1 MLVDLHHTYCATLHD
16 DSAPLSPL
24 SLLASRPALAPPCAS
39 SPSATFIS
47 CSAFARGSSVCA
59 SAASTGAPA
68 SEWHPAVTHVIG
80 RRRGDSAHDPWRD
93 GVRRW
98 GWGRAGR
105 GPCGARWGSACPPGP
120 RVEPRP
126 SGITTGASGPL
137 VYSAASPQRCV
148 LAGVAADTLVNLAN
162 SKVRPP
168 GFMTDARLELCPQK
182 LGAGSAGLRSEVR
195 LLCIPALARR
205 RIESC
210 CAISNFSP
218 FAHPPPSP
226 ILPFLCLGL
235 PHDFCPCSF
244 LPPTPISTPFF
255 TSSLSSPHPL
265 FLHLIPLLDFF
276 PYLLPATLPP

>member
-1 MLVDLHHTYCATLHD
+1 M
-16 DSAPLSPL
+16 
-24 SLLASRPALAPPCAS
+24 
-39 SPSATFIS
+39 
-47 CSAFARGSSVCA
+47 
-59 SAASTGAPA
+59 
-68 SEWHPAVTHVIG
+68 IG

-218 FAHPPPSP
+218 FAHPPSP
-226 ILPFLCLGL
+226 I
-235 PHDFCPCSF
+235 
-244 LPPTPISTPFF
+244 
-255 TSSLSSPHPL
+255 SSLSLPRSPPQFLPL
-265 FLHLIPLLDFF
+265 FLSSSHPDFYTFLHFVSLISPSPVSSPHSPPRF
-276 PYLLPATLPP
+276 LPLPPSCHPSSLISPHFSLPPSLLLNFPPSSSPPRSPLATQT